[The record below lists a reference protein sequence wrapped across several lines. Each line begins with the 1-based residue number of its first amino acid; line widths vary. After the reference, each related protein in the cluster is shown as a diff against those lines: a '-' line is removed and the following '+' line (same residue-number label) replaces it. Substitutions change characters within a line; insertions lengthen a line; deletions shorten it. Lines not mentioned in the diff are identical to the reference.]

1 MDAFDMKSLCK
12 AIALSL
18 ALGTSLPAAATL
30 LGGVLV
36 VAPDGPVISTG
47 GQYQMYVAWVKHW
60 TGSEWEFLTIKA
72 FSQSDCFQSVQS
84 YIGAGWVP
92 NSENSGGLCH
102 GYLVN
107 GEGYLSSAWTDNTQG
122 LSDAAQSVYQESLKD
137 LRDKYKWDAYEVEHR
152 ELLRSI
158 IAADGKDK

>member
-1 MDAFDMKSLCK
+1 MKSIFK
-12 AIALSL
+12 AIALCL

-36 VAPDGPVISTG
+36 VAPNGPVISTG
-47 GQYQMYVAWVKHW
+47 GQQQMYVAWVKHW

-72 FSQSDCFQSVQS
+72 FSQSECFQAVQS
-84 YIGAGWVP
+84 YLQAGWVA

-107 GEGYLSSAWTDNTQG
+107 GMGYLSGTWTENTQG
-122 LSDAAQSVYQESLKD
+122 LSDAAQSVYQEALKD
-137 LRDKYKWDAYEVEHR
+137 LREKYKWDAYEVEQR
-152 ELLRSI
+152 DLLRSI
-158 IAADGKDK
+158 IAADGKGQ